1 MARIALVDDDPEHI
15 RRMKDY
21 LKRYE
26 EEEGLKFS
34 VEVFTNGLN
43 FVEDYDGSFDVI
55 FLDIEMPHLDGL
67 EAARRIRK
75 MDQSVGIV
83 FVTNMAQ
90 YAIRGYE
97 VDAVDFV
104 VKPVGYFVFTDKLK
118 KALRVLQRNREREV
132 LIQTG
137 DTVVK
142 IPVSQ
147 ILYIEKSKN
156 YLEYHTRDQ
165 VYRIRGTIA
174 DVEDA
179 FRKEGFSKCIS
190 GCLVNLKYVT
200 KASKDTVWLS
210 DITLPISRQR
220 RNGFK
225 EDLMRYMGGG
235 Y

>member
-1 MARIALVDDDPEHI
+1 MVNNTKI
-15 RRMKDY
+15 Y
-21 LKRYE
+21 RYNE
-26 EEEGLKFS
+26 
-34 VEVFTNGLN
+34 
-43 FVEDYDGSFDVI
+43 
-55 FLDIEMPHLDGL
+55 
-67 EAARRIRK
+67 
-75 MDQSVGIV
+75 
-83 FVTNMAQ
+83 
-90 YAIRGYE
+90 
-97 VDAVDFV
+97 
-104 VKPVGYFVFTDKLK
+104 
-118 KALRVLQRNREREV
+118 
-132 LIQTG
+132 
-137 DTVVK
+137 
-142 IPVSQ
+142 
-147 ILYIEKSKN
+147 
-156 YLEYHTRDQ
+156 TRDQ

>member
-1 MARIALVDDDPEHI
+1 M
-15 RRMKDY
+15 
-21 LKRYE
+21 
-26 EEEGLKFS
+26 
-34 VEVFTNGLN
+34 
-43 FVEDYDGSFDVI
+43 
-55 FLDIEMPHLDGL
+55 
-67 EAARRIRK
+67 
-75 MDQSVGIV
+75 
-83 FVTNMAQ
+83 
-90 YAIRGYE
+90 
-97 VDAVDFV
+97 
-104 VKPVGYFVFTDKLK
+104 
-118 KALRVLQRNREREV
+118 
-132 LIQTG
+132 
-137 DTVVK
+137 VK

-147 ILYIEKSKN
+147 ILYIEKNKN

>member
-1 MARIALVDDDPEHI
+1 M
-15 RRMKDY
+15 
-21 LKRYE
+21 
-26 EEEGLKFS
+26 
-34 VEVFTNGLN
+34 
-43 FVEDYDGSFDVI
+43 
-55 FLDIEMPHLDGL
+55 
-67 EAARRIRK
+67 
-75 MDQSVGIV
+75 
-83 FVTNMAQ
+83 
-90 YAIRGYE
+90 
-97 VDAVDFV
+97 
-104 VKPVGYFVFTDKLK
+104 
-118 KALRVLQRNREREV
+118 RVLQRNREREV

-156 YLEYHTRDQ
+156 YLEYYTRDQ